1 MKGCEKV
8 WLKLGMASLLLLI
21 YVIWQGYVAFAL
33 VITLLLSLLLL
44 IELLSTKHRE
54 DEIFNHSPTFAKWLY
69 AHEEQLE
76 QRGLDDYFSLFVEC
90 TPKGLFHAVL
100 NHGLLDEL
108 YSLLIKEMVNYF
120 GSSHVKRLS
129 REQFVVIK
137 EFPSADSL
145 DFGQRQLYQQT
156 VVQQMHEI
164 FNALV
169 DSCDSETGQS
179 ITITIGGACGGIRY
193 RIKRIEELVEL
204 AYFTMKEARSE
215 QMPYAVANE
224 HTRAR
229 KCDIDEC
236 KIGFASKGWKQEF
249 NPFFQPIVH
258 PISLTVVGV
267 ESVARWQLGGFR
279 IMPAAVFKDLAAEM
293 NRIRS
298 IDTIIIT
305 KTFSQI
311 RELKDAGMIPYG
323 FRIVINM
330 SVMSLVEET
339 PQWLTD
345 LTSEYGFH
353 PEHIEIDLK
362 DSVLTDP
369 HVASAISELRAR
381 GFRIALDMFNEEAF
395 DLKAFFSNSFDIIK
409 LDYSVVGT
417 GHDDHWQERTV
428 YDSLIA
434 MADSLSIE
442 TLAKGI
448 EHRMHMEQAKQQGVD
463 FLQGNYFSQPIPFS
477 EFTVFMDKYCEGLFA

>member
-8 WLKLGMASLLLLI
+8 WLKLGLASLVLLI
-21 YVIWQGYVAFAL
+21 YVTWQGYVTFAL
-33 VITLLLSLLLL
+33 VITLPLSIFLL
-44 IELLSTKHRE
+44 IELLSTTHRE
-54 DEIFNHSPTFAKWLY
+54 DEIFSHSPSFAKWLY
-69 AHEEQLE
+69 SHEHNLEEQGLE
-76 QRGLDDYFSLFVEC
+76 DYFSLFVEC
-90 TPKGLFHAVL
+90 TTKGLFHAVL
-100 NHGLLDEL
+100 NHRLLDEL
-108 YSLLIKEMVNYF
+108 YSLMVKEMVNYF
-120 GSSHVKRLS
+120 GFSHVKRLS

-156 VVQQMHEI
+156 VTQQLHEI
-164 FNALV
+164 FSELV
-169 DSCDSETGQS
+169 ASCDQETGQS
-179 ITITIGGACGGIRY
+179 ITITIGCACGGIRY

-215 QMPYAVANE
+215 QLPMKVANE
-224 HTRAR
+224 HTKAR

-236 KIGFASKGWKQEF
+236 KIGFSSKGWEQEF

-258 PISLTVVGV
+258 PVSLTVVGV

-279 IMPAAVFKDLAAEM
+279 IMPAAVFKDLAVEM
-293 NRIRS
+293 SRIRS

-305 KTFSQI
+305 KTLSQI
-311 RELKDAGMIPYG
+311 KEMKDAGVIPYG

-330 SVMSLVEET
+330 SVMSLVKET

-345 LTSEYGFH
+345 LTAEYGFH

-369 HVASAISELRAR
+369 HVASSIKDLRAR

-409 LDYSVVGT
+409 LDYSVAGT
-417 GHDDHWQERTV
+417 GRDNRWQQRTV
-428 YDSLIA
+428 YESLIS

-448 EHRMHMEQAKQQGVD
+448 EHRMHMEHAKQHDVD
-463 FLQGNYFSQPIPFS
+463 FLQGNYFSHPIPFS
-477 EFTVFMDKYCEGLFA
+477 EFRVFMDKYCEGLFA